1 MTIIL
6 TPDLASIA
14 NQIIAQATTIGGDTW
29 TKIKK
34 SAPLY
39 VRGFTQNL
47 LDIAAGVVAKEISEK
62 DAKLYAHNARLLLV
76 QGIANTAQIMLVQ
89 VQKFIDSV
97 LDILKGAINTT
108 LKFAV
113 L

>member
-1 MTIIL
+1 VPDDITA
-6 TPDLASIA
+6 DLASIA
-14 NQIIAQATTIGGDTW
+14 NQIIAQATTIGGETW
-29 TKIKK
+29 TKIQK

-39 VRGFTQNL
+39 IRGYSQNL
-47 LDIAAGVVAKEISEK
+47 LDIAAGVLANEITK
-62 DAKLYAHNARLLLV
+62 ADAKLYLQNARLLLV

-97 LDILKGAINTT
+97 LNIVKGAINTS
-108 LKFAV
+108 LKVAI